1 MHTVWFY
8 LFIVQARQKLMKG
21 IRSWIVVTYGKEAR
35 GNNWERQKEVLSF
48 GLSGGYMGEFSM

>member
-1 MHTVWFY
+1 
-8 LFIVQARQKLMKG
+8 MKG